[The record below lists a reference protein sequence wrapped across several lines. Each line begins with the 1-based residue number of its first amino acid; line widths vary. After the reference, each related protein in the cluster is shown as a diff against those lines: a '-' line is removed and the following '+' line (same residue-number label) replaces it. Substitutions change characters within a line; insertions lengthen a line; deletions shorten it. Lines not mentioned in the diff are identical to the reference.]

1 MTTQRST
8 PGRPAGAGPDFTTP
22 PPGTPPPDPS
32 ALPGRGSLAVEA
44 ALLADALR
52 DWAASHLPPG
62 PAGHPGPA
70 ASSPAA
76 SSAAGPAADDA
87 AAMPDPQ
94 ADPAPGPADHTWP
107 CAVCPL
113 CRLLSSLAGDRPEVV
128 GHLLAAAGSLTA
140 AFRAA
145 LGAGGE
151 GAPGPATPRRRET
164 ARPASGDHPWPG
176 DTTGTQPATALRPRV
191 QRIDIT

>member
-8 PGRPAGAGPDFTTP
+8 SGRPGGAGPDFTTP
-22 PPGTPPPDPS
+22 PTGTPPTGPS
-32 ALPGRGSLAVEA
+32 ASPGRGSLAVEA

-62 PAGHPGPA
+62 HPGP
-70 ASSPAA
+70 PA

-87 AAMPDPQ
+87 ASIPDPH

-113 CRLLSSLAGDRPEVV
+113 CRLLSSFAGDRPEVV

-145 LGAGGE
+145 LGARGE
-151 GAPGPATPRRRET
+151 DAPGPATPRRRET
-164 ARPASGDHPWPG
+164 APPASGDHPWPG